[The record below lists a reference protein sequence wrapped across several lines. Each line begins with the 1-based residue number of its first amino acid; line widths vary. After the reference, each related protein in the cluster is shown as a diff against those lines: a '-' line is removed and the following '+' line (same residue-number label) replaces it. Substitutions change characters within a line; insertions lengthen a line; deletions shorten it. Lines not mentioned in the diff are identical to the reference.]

1 MVEWLLEPLS
11 YGFFIRGLVGG
22 ILAAV
27 ACGVLSG
34 FIVWRGM
41 AFIGDALSHSIL
53 PGIVLSYALGA
64 NLLVG
69 AVLSSLV
76 AVAGIGLITRKN
88 GLKEDSA
95 IGVIFSGFFALGIL
109 LLSKIST
116 SQDLTHILFGNIL
129 GISSTDLYII
139 GGIVFLVLGAVFF
152 FYKELLVTSFDAVHA
167 VTIGLSP
174 LLIHYGLLVVV
185 ALTTVVSI
193 QSIGV
198 VLILALLVTP
208 AASASML
215 VRQLPVV
222 IGLGTLFAVFASI
235 SGFYVSYYLD
245 VASGPAIVI
254 ILSLIFLISFI
265 VNHLRSTRRKVY
277 D

>member
-1 MVEWLLEPLS
+1 MVEWLTEPLAYS
-11 YGFFIRGLVGG
+11 FFQRGLAGG
-22 ILAAV
+22 ILAAI

-53 PGIVLSYALGA
+53 PGIVLSYALGI
-64 NLLVG
+64 NLLLG
-69 AVLSSLV
+69 ALLASLV
-76 AVAGIGLITRKN
+76 AVSGIGIITRRN
-88 GLKEDSA
+88 GLKEDTA
-95 IGVIFSGFFALGIL
+95 IGVIFTGLFALGIL
-109 LLSKIST
+109 LLSKIS
-116 SQDLTHILFGNIL
+116 SYQDLSHILFGNIL
-129 GISSTDLYII
+129 GISRADLVII
-139 GGIVFLVLGAVFF
+139 GGIVILVVASIFL
-152 FYKELLVTSFDAVHA
+152 FYKELLVTSFDPVHA

-174 LLIHYGLLVVV
+174 SLIHYGLLTVI

-198 VLILALLVTP
+198 VMILSLLVTP

-215 VRQLPVV
+215 VRKLPAI
-222 IGLGTLFAVFASI
+222 IGLGTAFAVLASI

-254 ILSLIFLISFI
+254 LLTLIFLVCFSW
-265 VNHLRSTRRKVY
+265 NHLRRRK
-277 D
+277 

>member
-1 MVEWLLEPLS
+1 MVEWLIEPLT
-11 YGFFIRGLVGG
+11 YGFFLRGLAGG
-22 ILAAV
+22 ALAAL
-27 ACGVLSG
+27 ACGILSG

-53 PGIVLSYALGA
+53 PGIVLAYALGA

-69 AVLSSLV
+69 ALLSSMV
-76 AVAGIGLITRKN
+76 AVAGIGLITRRN

-95 IGVIFSGFFALGIL
+95 IGVIFTGFFALGIM

-116 SQDLTHILFGNIL
+116 SQDLSHILFGNIL
-129 GISSTDLYII
+129 GISNTDLII
-139 GGIVFLVLGAVFF
+139 ISGIVLLVMAGVFF
-152 FYKELLVTSFDAVHA
+152 FYKELLVTSFDPVHA

-193 QSIGV
+193 QSVGV

-215 VRQLPVV
+215 VKQLPRV
-222 IGLGTLFAVFASI
+222 IGLGSLFAVFASV
-235 SGFYVSYYLD
+235 SGFYASYYLD
-245 VASGPAIVI
+245 VASGPSIVI
-254 ILSLIFLISFI
+254 ILSLIFLVCFVISHI
-265 VNHLRSTRRKVY
+265 RNR
-277 D
+277 